1 MDKETIEARLQE
13 HLSEA
18 MVNENISDWFVIASN
33 GSMNYGLDNE
43 DSDIDSKLLTVP
55 SLKKLIENK
64 RDNTTH
70 IMSDNGEHVE
80 VKDVVIYM
88 NTILKQNINFVETLF
103 AKAVIVNP
111 RYQNDWEMLYE
122 NRELIARY
130 DTKRAVKC
138 MYGMM
143 VQKRKDM
150 ETWTEAR
157 AKSFHEFGY
166 DTKSLH
172 HLVRLHYFLQH
183 YIVDGWS
190 YEDCLTK
197 RDDAEYKILMDTKS
211 GNILQASFIKA
222 KSSVGGIRASAL
234 ADEYLLESQRVADKY
249 IDETDV
255 SDIELSNRWDI
266 KGLIDLVVYGIIEN
280 NVARSVCFM

>member
-1 MDKETIEARLQE
+1 MDKETIETRLQE
-13 HLSEA
+13 HLSEV
-18 MVNENISDWFVIASN
+18 MRENDISDWFVIASN
-33 GSMNYGLDNE
+33 GSMNYGLDN
-43 DSDIDSKLLTVP
+43 DNSDIDSKLLTVP
-55 SLKKLIENK
+55 SLKKLIDNK

-70 IMSDNGEHVE
+70 FMRDNWEHVE
-80 VKDVVIYM
+80 VKDVALYM

-111 RYQNDWEMLYE
+111 RYKNDWEMLYE

-166 DTKSLH
+166 DTKSFH

-197 RDDAEYKILMDTKS
+197 RNDTEYEKLMDAKS
-211 GNILQASFIKA
+211 G
-222 KSSVGGIRASAL
+222 VGSIRASAL

-266 KGLIDLVVYGIIEN
+266 KGLIDLVVYGIIEH
-280 NVARSVCFM
+280 NVARSVYFM

>member
-1 MDKETIEARLQE
+1 MNKDKIVSRLQE

-18 MVNENISDWFVIASN
+18 MVNENISDWFIIASN

-80 VKDVVIYM
+80 VKDVAIYM

-143 VQKRKDM
+143 VQKRKAM
-150 ETWTEAR
+150 EIWTEAR

-190 YEDCLTK
+190 YEDCLTR
-197 RDDAEYKILMDTKS
+197 RDDAEYNLLMYTKS
-211 GNILQASFIKA
+211 GINSIKA
-222 KSSVGGIRASAL
+222 STL
-234 ADEYLLESQRVADKY
+234 ADDCLLESQRVADKY
-249 IDETDV
+249 IDGTDV

-280 NVARSVCFM
+280 NVARSVYFM

>member
-1 MDKETIEARLQE
+1 MDKETIEERLQE

-18 MVNENISDWFVIASN
+18 MRENDISDWFVIASN
-33 GSMNYGLDNE
+33 GSMNYGLDN
-43 DSDIDSKLLTVP
+43 DNSDIDSKLLTVP
-55 SLKKLIENK
+55 SLKKLIDNK

-70 IMSDNGEHVE
+70 FMRDNWEHVE
-80 VKDVVIYM
+80 VKDVAFYM
-88 NTILKQNINFVETLF
+88 NTVLKQNINFVETLF

-111 RYQNDWEMLYE
+111 RYKNDWEMLYE

-143 VQKRKDM
+143 VQKRQDM

-166 DTKSLH
+166 DTKSFH
-172 HLVRLHYFLQH
+172 HLIRLHYFLQH

-197 RDDAEYKILMDTKS
+197 RNDTEYEKLMDAKS
-211 GNILQASFIKA
+211 G
-222 KSSVGGIRASAL
+222 VGSIRASAL
-234 ADEYLLESQRVADKY
+234 ADEYLLESRCVADEY

-266 KGLIDLVVYGIIEN
+266 KGLIDLVVYGIIEH
-280 NVARSVCFM
+280 NVARSVYFM

>member
-1 MDKETIEARLQE
+1 MNNDKIESRLQE

-64 RDNTTH
+64 RDNTTYF
-70 IMSDNGEHVE
+70 MKDNWEHVE
-80 VKDVVIYM
+80 VKDVALYM

-111 RYQNDWEMLYE
+111 RYKNDWEMLYE

-150 ETWTEAR
+150 DTWTEAR

-183 YIVDGWS
+183 YIVDGWN

-197 RDDAEYKILMDTKS
+197 RDDAEYNLLMDTKS
-211 GNILQASFIKA
+211 GINSIK
-222 KSSVGGIRASAL
+222 ASAL
-234 ADEYLLESQRVADKY
+234 SDKYLLESQRVADKY

-280 NVARSVCFM
+280 NVARSVYFM

>member
-1 MDKETIEARLQE
+1 MNKDKIVSRLQE

-33 GSMNYGLDNE
+33 GSMNYGLDN
-43 DSDIDSKLLTVP
+43 DNSDIDSKLLTVP

-80 VKDVVIYM
+80 VKDVAIYM

-103 AKAVIVNP
+103 AKAIIVNP
-111 RYQNDWEMLYE
+111 RYNNDWEMLYD

-150 ETWTEAR
+150 DTWTEAR

-197 RDDAEYKILMDTKS
+197 RDDAEYNLLMDTKS
-211 GNILQASFIKA
+211 GINGIK
-222 KSSVGGIRASAL
+222 ASAL
-234 ADEYLLESQRVADKY
+234 ADKHLLESHDIADKY
-249 IDETDV
+249 IDETDI
-255 SDIELSNRWDI
+255 SDIELSNRWDT
-266 KGLIDLVVYGIIEN
+266 KGLVDLVVYGVIEN
-280 NVARSVCFM
+280 NVARQTCFL

>member
-1 MDKETIEARLQE
+1 MNNDKIESRLQE

-64 RDNTTH
+64 RDNTTYF
-70 IMSDNGEHVE
+70 MKDNWEHVE
-80 VKDVVIYM
+80 VKDVALYM

-111 RYQNDWEMLYE
+111 RYKNDWEMLYE

-166 DTKSLH
+166 DTKSFH
-172 HLVRLHYFLQH
+172 HLVRLNYFLWH
-183 YIVDGWS
+183 YIKDGWS
-190 YEDCLTK
+190 YEDCLTR
-197 RDDAEYKILMDTKS
+197 RDDTSEFNLLM
-211 GNILQASFIKA
+211 KA
-222 KSSVGGIRASAL
+222 KNGLIDKHEAFESADRYL
-234 ADEYLLESQRVADKY
+234 RSAERIADNY
-249 IDETDV
+249 IDSNI

-266 KGLIDLVVYGIIEN
+266 KGLIDLVVYGIIEH
-280 NVARSVCFM
+280 NVARSVYFM

>member
-1 MDKETIEARLQE
+1 MDKETIETRLQE

-18 MVNENISDWFVIASN
+18 MQENDISDWFVIASN
-33 GSMNYGLDNE
+33 GSMNYGLDN
-43 DSDIDSKLLTVP
+43 DNSDIDSKLLTVP
-55 SLKKLIENK
+55 SLKKLIDNK

-70 IMSDNGEHVE
+70 FMRDNWEHVE
-80 VKDVVIYM
+80 VKDVAFYM

-111 RYQNDWEMLYE
+111 RYKNDWEMLYE

-166 DTKSLH
+166 DTKSFH

-197 RDDAEYKILMDTKS
+197 RNDTEYEKLMDAKS
-211 GNILQASFIKA
+211 G
-222 KSSVGGIRASAL
+222 VGSIRASAL
-234 ADEYLLESQRVADKY
+234 ADEYLLESRCVADKY

-266 KGLIDLVVYGIIEN
+266 KGLIDLVVYGIIEH
-280 NVARSVCFM
+280 NVARSVYFM

>member
-70 IMSDNGEHVE
+70 FMKDNWEHVE
-80 VKDVVIYM
+80 VKDVAFYM

-111 RYQNDWEMLYE
+111 RYKNDWEMLYE

-166 DTKSLH
+166 DTKSFH

-197 RDDAEYKILMDTKS
+197 RDNAEYNLLMDTKS
-211 GNILQASFIKA
+211 G
-222 KSSVGGIRASAL
+222 VGSIRASAL
-234 ADEYLLESQRVADKY
+234 ADEYLLESKRVADKY

-266 KGLIDLVVYGIIEN
+266 KGLIDLVVYGIIEH
-280 NVARSVCFM
+280 NVARSVYFM

>member
-33 GSMNYGLDNE
+33 GSVNYGLDNE

-64 RDNTTH
+64 RDNTTYF
-70 IMSDNGEHVE
+70 MKDNWEHVE
-80 VKDVVIYM
+80 VKDVALYM

-111 RYQNDWEMLYE
+111 RYKNDWEMLYE

-166 DTKSLH
+166 DTKSFH
-172 HLVRLHYFLQH
+172 HLVRLNYFLQH

-197 RDDAEYKILMDTKS
+197 RNDTEYEKLMDAKS
-211 GNILQASFIKA
+211 G
-222 KSSVGGIRASAL
+222 VGSIRASAL
-234 ADEYLLESQRVADKY
+234 ADEYLLESRCVADKY

-266 KGLIDLVVYGIIEN
+266 KGLIDLVVYGIIEH
-280 NVARSVCFM
+280 NVARSVYFM

>member
-1 MDKETIEARLQE
+1 MNKDKIVSRLQE

-80 VKDVVIYM
+80 VKDVAIYM

-143 VQKRKDM
+143 VQKRKAM

-197 RDDAEYKILMDTKS
+197 RDDAEYNLLMDTKS
-211 GNILQASFIKA
+211 GINSIK
-222 KSSVGGIRASAL
+222 ASAL
-234 ADEYLLESQRVADKY
+234 SDKYLLESQDIADKY
-249 IDETDV
+249 IDGTDV

-280 NVARSVCFM
+280 NVARSVYFM

>member
-1 MDKETIEARLQE
+1 MDKKIIEARLQE
-13 HLSEA
+13 HLGEA

-80 VKDVVIYM
+80 VKDVAIYM

-111 RYQNDWEMLYE
+111 RYKNDWEMLYE

-197 RDDAEYKILMDTKS
+197 RDDAEHNLLMDTKS
-211 GNILQASFIKA
+211 GINSIK
-222 KSSVGGIRASAL
+222 ASAL
-234 ADEYLLESQRVADKY
+234 ADDYLLESQRVADKY

-280 NVARSVCFM
+280 NVARSVYFM

>member
-1 MDKETIEARLQE
+1 MNKDKIESRLQE

-33 GSMNYGLDNE
+33 GSVNYGLDNE

-80 VKDVVIYM
+80 VKDVALYM

-143 VQKRKDM
+143 IQKRKDM

-197 RDDAEYKILMDTKS
+197 RDDAEYNLLMDTKS
-211 GNILQASFIKA
+211 GINSIK
-222 KSSVGGIRASAL
+222 ASAL
-234 ADEYLLESQRVADKY
+234 ADEYLIKSQRVADKY

-280 NVARSVCFM
+280 NVARSVYFM

>member
-1 MDKETIEARLQE
+1 MDKETIESRLQE

-33 GSMNYGLDNE
+33 GSMNYGLDNKN
-43 DSDIDSKLLTVP
+43 SDIDSKLLTVP

-80 VKDVVIYM
+80 VKDVAIYM

-197 RDDAEYKILMDTKS
+197 RDDAEYNLLMDAKS
-211 GNILQASFIKA
+211 GINSIK
-222 KSSVGGIRASAL
+222 ASAL

-280 NVARSVCFM
+280 NVARSVYLM

>member
-70 IMSDNGEHVE
+70 IMRDNGEHVE
-80 VKDVVIYM
+80 VKDVAIYM

-190 YEDCLTK
+190 YEDCLTR
-197 RDDAEYKILMDTKS
+197 RDDAEYNLLMYTKS
-211 GNILQASFIKA
+211 GINSIKA
-222 KSSVGGIRASAL
+222 STL
-234 ADEYLLESQRVADKY
+234 ADDCLLESQRVADKY
-249 IDETDV
+249 IDGTDV

-280 NVARSVCFM
+280 NVARSVYFM

>member
-1 MDKETIEARLQE
+1 MDKETIESRLQE

-33 GSMNYGLDNE
+33 GSMNYGLDN
-43 DSDIDSKLLTVP
+43 DNSDIDSKLLTVP

-64 RDNTTH
+64 RDNTTR

-80 VKDVVIYM
+80 VKDVAFYM

-138 MYGMM
+138 MCGMM
-143 VQKRKDM
+143 IQKRKYM
-150 ETWTEAR
+150 VTWTEAR

-183 YIVDGWS
+183 YIIDGWS

-197 RDDAEYKILMDTKS
+197 RDDAEYSLLMDTKS
-211 GNILQASFIKA
+211 GINSIK
-222 KSSVGGIRASAL
+222 ASAL
-234 ADEYLLESQRVADKY
+234 ADNYLLESQDIADKY

-280 NVARSVCFM
+280 NVARQTCFL

>member
-13 HLSEA
+13 HLSDA

-80 VKDVVIYM
+80 VKDVAIYM

-111 RYQNDWEMLYE
+111 RYKNDWEMLYE

-143 VQKRKDM
+143 VQKRKAM

-190 YEDCLTK
+190 YEDCLTR
-197 RDDAEYKILMDTKS
+197 RDDAEYNLLMYTKS
-211 GNILQASFIKA
+211 GINSIKA
-222 KSSVGGIRASAL
+222 STL
-234 ADEYLLESQRVADKY
+234 ADDCLLESQRVADKY
-249 IDETDV
+249 IDGTDV

-280 NVARSVCFM
+280 NVARSVYFM

>member
-1 MDKETIEARLQE
+1 MDKETIETRLQE

-18 MVNENISDWFVIASN
+18 MRENDISDWFVIASN
-33 GSMNYGLDNE
+33 GSMNYGLDN
-43 DSDIDSKLLTVP
+43 DNSDIDSKLLTVP
-55 SLKKLIENK
+55 SLKKLIDNK

-70 IMSDNGEHVE
+70 FMRDNWEHVE
-80 VKDVVIYM
+80 VKDVAFYM

-111 RYQNDWEMLYE
+111 RYKNDWEMLYE

-166 DTKSLH
+166 DTKSFH

-197 RDDAEYKILMDTKS
+197 RNDTEYEKLMDAKS
-211 GNILQASFIKA
+211 G
-222 KSSVGGIRASAL
+222 VGSIRASAL
-234 ADEYLLESQRVADKY
+234 ADEYLLESRCVADKY

-266 KGLIDLVVYGIIEN
+266 KGLIDLVVYGIIEH
-280 NVARSVCFM
+280 NVARSVYFM

>member
-1 MDKETIEARLQE
+1 MNKDKIEARLQE

-80 VKDVVIYM
+80 VKDVALYM
-88 NTILKQNINFVETLF
+88 NTVLKQNINFVETLF

-111 RYQNDWEMLYE
+111 RYKNDWEMLYE

-197 RDDAEYKILMDTKS
+197 RDDAEYSLLMDTKS
-211 GNILQASFIKA
+211 GINSIK
-222 KSSVGGIRASAL
+222 ASAL
-234 ADEYLLESQRVADKY
+234 SDKYLLESQNIADKY

-280 NVARSVCFM
+280 NVARSVYFM

>member
-1 MDKETIEARLQE
+1 MNKETIEARLQE

-80 VKDVVIYM
+80 VKDVAIYM

-130 DTKRAVKC
+130 DTKRSVKC

-143 VQKRKDM
+143 VQKRKAM

-190 YEDCLTK
+190 YEDCLTR
-197 RDDAEYKILMDTKS
+197 RDDAEYNLLMDTKS
-211 GNILQASFIKA
+211 GINSIK
-222 KSSVGGIRASAL
+222 ASAL
-234 ADEYLLESQRVADKY
+234 ADDYLLESQDIADKY
-249 IDETDV
+249 IDRTDV

-280 NVARSVCFM
+280 NVARSVYFM

>member
-1 MDKETIEARLQE
+1 MHKDKIVSRLQE

-33 GSMNYGLDNE
+33 GSMNYGLDNG

-80 VKDVVIYM
+80 VKDVALYM

-130 DTKRAVKC
+130 DTKLAVKC

-143 VQKRKDM
+143 VQKRKAMD
-150 ETWTEAR
+150 TWTEAR

-197 RDDAEYKILMDTKS
+197 RDDAEYSLLMDTKS
-211 GNILQASFIKA
+211 GINSIK
-222 KSSVGGIRASAL
+222 ASAL
-234 ADEYLLESQRVADKY
+234 ADEYLIESQRVADKY

-280 NVARSVCFM
+280 NVARSVYFM

>member
-1 MDKETIEARLQE
+1 MDKKIIESRLQE

-64 RDNTTH
+64 RDNTTYF
-70 IMSDNGEHVE
+70 MRDNGEHIE
-80 VKDVVIYM
+80 VKDVAIYM

-111 RYQNDWEMLYE
+111 RYKNDWEMLYE

-166 DTKSLH
+166 DTKSFH

-190 YEDCLTK
+190 YKDCLTK
-197 RDDAEYKILMDTKS
+197 RDDAEYNLLMDTKS
-211 GNILQASFIKA
+211 GTNSIK
-222 KSSVGGIRASAL
+222 ASAL
-234 ADEYLLESQRVADKY
+234 SDKYLLESQDVADKY
-249 IDETDV
+249 INGTDV

-280 NVARSVCFM
+280 NVARSVYFM

>member
-1 MDKETIEARLQE
+1 MDKKIIKARLQE
-13 HLSEA
+13 HLEEA
-18 MVNENISDWFVIASN
+18 MRENDISDWFVIASN
-33 GSMNYGLDNE
+33 GSMNYELDNK

-55 SLKKLIENK
+55 NLKKLINNK
-64 RDNTTH
+64 RDNVTH
-70 IMSDNGEHVE
+70 IMNDNSEHVE
-80 VKDVVIYM
+80 IKDVALYM
-88 NTILKQNINFVETLF
+88 DTILKQNINFVETLF

-111 RYQNDWEMLYE
+111 RYKSDWDMLYE

-143 VQKRKDM
+143 TQKRKDM

-166 DTKSLH
+166 DVKSFH
-172 HLVRLHYFLQH
+172 HLIRLNYFLWH
-183 YIVDGWS
+183 YIKEGWS
-190 YEDCLTK
+190 YEDCLTR
-197 RDDAEYKILMDTKS
+197 RDDDSEFNLLMRAKDGLIDKREACESADRYLRSAE
-211 GNILQASFIKA
+211 
-222 KSSVGGIRASAL
+222 
-234 ADEYLLESQRVADKY
+234 RVADDF
-249 IDETDV
+249 INSDT

-280 NVARSVCFM
+280 NVARSVYFM

>member
-1 MDKETIEARLQE
+1 MDKETIKARLQE

-80 VKDVVIYM
+80 VKDVAIYM

-143 VQKRKDM
+143 VQKRKAM

-183 YIVDGWS
+183 YIVDGRS

-197 RDDAEYKILMDTKS
+197 RDDAEYNLLMDTKS
-211 GNILQASFIKA
+211 GINSIK
-222 KSSVGGIRASAL
+222 ASAL
-234 ADEYLLESQRVADKY
+234 ADNYLLESQDIADKY

-280 NVARSVCFM
+280 NVARSVYFM

>member
-1 MDKETIEARLQE
+1 MNKDKIESRLQE

-33 GSMNYGLDNE
+33 GRVNYGLDNE

-80 VKDVVIYM
+80 VKDVALYM

-143 VQKRKDM
+143 IQKRKDM

-197 RDDAEYKILMDTKS
+197 RDDAEYNLLMDTKS
-211 GNILQASFIKA
+211 GINSIK
-222 KSSVGGIRASAL
+222 ASAL
-234 ADEYLLESQRVADKY
+234 ADEYLIKSQRVADKY

-280 NVARSVCFM
+280 NVARSVYFM

>member
-55 SLKKLIENK
+55 SLKNLIENK

-70 IMSDNGEHVE
+70 FMKDNWEHVE
-80 VKDVVIYM
+80 VKDVAFYM

-111 RYQNDWEMLYE
+111 RYKNDWEMLYE

-166 DTKSLH
+166 DTKSFH

-197 RDDAEYKILMDTKS
+197 RNDTEYEKLMDAKS
-211 GNILQASFIKA
+211 G
-222 KSSVGGIRASAL
+222 VGSIRASAL
-234 ADEYLLESQRVADKY
+234 ADEYLLESRCVADKY

-266 KGLIDLVVYGIIEN
+266 KGLIDLVVYGIIEH
-280 NVARSVCFM
+280 NVARSVYFM

>member
-1 MDKETIEARLQE
+1 MNKDKIESRLQE

-33 GSMNYGLDNE
+33 GSVNYGLDNE

-80 VKDVVIYM
+80 VKDVALYM

-143 VQKRKDM
+143 IQKRKDM

-197 RDDAEYKILMDTKS
+197 RDDAEYNLLMDTKS
-211 GNILQASFIKA
+211 GINSIK
-222 KSSVGGIRASAL
+222 ASAL
-234 ADEYLLESQRVADKY
+234 ADKYLIESQNIADKY

-280 NVARSVCFM
+280 NVARSVYFM

>member
-1 MDKETIEARLQE
+1 MDKKIIESRLQE

-70 IMSDNGEHVE
+70 FMKDNWEHVE
-80 VKDVVIYM
+80 VKDVALYM

-111 RYQNDWEMLYE
+111 RYKNDWEMLYE

-150 ETWTEAR
+150 DTWTEAR

-183 YIVDGWS
+183 YIVDGWN

-197 RDDAEYKILMDTKS
+197 RDDAEYNLLMDTKS
-211 GNILQASFIKA
+211 GINSIK
-222 KSSVGGIRASAL
+222 ASAL
-234 ADEYLLESQRVADKY
+234 SDKYLLESQRVADKY

-280 NVARSVCFM
+280 NVARSVYFM

>member
-1 MDKETIEARLQE
+1 MDKETIESRLQE

-80 VKDVVIYM
+80 VKDVALYM

-143 VQKRKDM
+143 IQKRKDM
-150 ETWTEAR
+150 DTWTEAR

-172 HLVRLHYFLQH
+172 HLVRRHYFLQH

-197 RDDAEYKILMDTKS
+197 RDDAEYKMLMDTKS
-211 GNILQASFIKA
+211 GINSIK
-222 KSSVGGIRASAL
+222 ASAL
-234 ADEYLLESQRVADKY
+234 ADDYLLESQDIADKY
-249 IDETDV
+249 IDGTDV

-280 NVARSVCFM
+280 NVARSVYFM

>member
-1 MDKETIEARLQE
+1 MNKDKIVSRLQE

-80 VKDVVIYM
+80 VKDVAIYM

-111 RYQNDWEMLYE
+111 RYKNDWEMLYE

-166 DTKSLH
+166 DTKSFH

-197 RDDAEYKILMDTKS
+197 RDDAEYNLLMDTKS
-211 GNILQASFIKA
+211 GINSIK
-222 KSSVGGIRASAL
+222 ASAL
-234 ADEYLLESQRVADKY
+234 ADDYLLESQRVADKY

-280 NVARSVCFM
+280 NVARSVYFM

>member
-1 MDKETIEARLQE
+1 MNKDKIVSRLQE

-33 GSMNYGLDNE
+33 GSMNYGLDND

-64 RDNTTH
+64 RDNTTYF
-70 IMSDNGEHVE
+70 MKDNWEHVE
-80 VKDVVIYM
+80 VKDVALYM

-111 RYQNDWEMLYE
+111 RYKNDWEMLYE

-166 DTKSLH
+166 DTKSFH
-172 HLVRLHYFLQH
+172 HLVRLRYFLQH
-183 YIVDGWS
+183 YIVDGWN

-197 RDDAEYKILMDTKS
+197 RDDEEHKLLMNTKS
-211 GNILQASFIKA
+211 GINSIK
-222 KSSVGGIRASAL
+222 ASAL
-234 ADEYLLESQRVADKY
+234 SDRYLLESQDIADKY
-249 IDETDV
+249 IDGTDV

-280 NVARSVCFM
+280 NVARSVYFM

>member
-33 GSMNYGLDNE
+33 GSVNYGLDNE

-64 RDNTTH
+64 RDNTTYF
-70 IMSDNGEHVE
+70 MKDNWEHVE
-80 VKDVVIYM
+80 VKDVALYM

-111 RYQNDWEMLYE
+111 RYKNDWEMLYE

-166 DTKSLH
+166 DTKSFH

-197 RDDAEYKILMDTKS
+197 RDDAEYEKLMDAKS
-211 GNILQASFIKA
+211 G
-222 KSSVGGIRASAL
+222 VGSIRAPAL
-234 ADEYLLESQRVADKY
+234 ADEYLLESRCVADKY

-266 KGLIDLVVYGIIEN
+266 KGLIDLVVYGIIEH
-280 NVARSVCFM
+280 NVARSVYFM

>member
-1 MDKETIEARLQE
+1 MDKKIIESRLQE

-70 IMSDNGEHVE
+70 FMKDNWEHVE
-80 VKDVVIYM
+80 VKDVALYM
-88 NTILKQNINFVETLF
+88 NTILKQNVNFVETLF

-111 RYQNDWEMLYE
+111 RYKNDWEMLYE

-166 DTKSLH
+166 DTKSFH

-197 RDDAEYKILMDTKS
+197 RNDTEYEKLMDAKS
-211 GNILQASFIKA
+211 G
-222 KSSVGGIRASAL
+222 VGSIRASAL
-234 ADEYLLESQRVADKY
+234 ADEYLLESRCVADEY

-266 KGLIDLVVYGIIEN
+266 KGLIDLVVYGIIEH
-280 NVARSVCFM
+280 NVARSVYFM

>member
-1 MDKETIEARLQE
+1 MDKETIETRLQE

-18 MVNENISDWFVIASN
+18 MRENDISDWFVIASN
-33 GSMNYGLDNE
+33 GSMNYGLDN
-43 DSDIDSKLLTVP
+43 DNSDIDSKLLTVP
-55 SLKKLIENK
+55 SLKKLIDNK

-70 IMSDNGEHVE
+70 FMRDNWEHVE
-80 VKDVVIYM
+80 VKDVAFYM

-111 RYQNDWEMLYE
+111 RYKNDWEMLYE

-166 DTKSLH
+166 DTKSFH

-197 RDDAEYKILMDTKS
+197 RDDAEYEKLMDAKS
-211 GNILQASFIKA
+211 G
-222 KSSVGGIRASAL
+222 VGSIRSSAL

-266 KGLIDLVVYGIIEN
+266 KGLIDLVVYGIIEH
-280 NVARSVCFM
+280 NVARSVYFM

>member
-1 MDKETIEARLQE
+1 MNKDKIVSRLQE

-18 MVNENISDWFVIASN
+18 MVSENISDWFVIASN
-33 GSMNYGLDNE
+33 GSVNYGLDNKN
-43 DSDIDSKLLTVP
+43 SDIDSKLLTVP
-55 SLKKLIENK
+55 SLKKLIKNK

-80 VKDVVIYM
+80 VKDVAIYM
-88 NTILKQNINFVETLF
+88 DTVLKQNINFVETLF

-111 RYQNDWEMLYE
+111 RYKNDWEMLYE

-197 RDDAEYKILMDTKS
+197 RDGAEYRLLMDAKS
-211 GNILQASFIKA
+211 GINSIKA
-222 KSSVGGIRASAL
+222 LAL
-234 ADEYLLESQRVADKY
+234 SDKYLLESHDIADKY

-266 KGLIDLVVYGIIEN
+266 KGLIDLVVYGIIEH
-280 NVARSVCFM
+280 NVARSVYFM

>member
-80 VKDVVIYM
+80 VKDVAIYM

-143 VQKRKDM
+143 VQKRKAM

-197 RDDAEYKILMDTKS
+197 RDDAEYNLLMDTKS
-211 GNILQASFIKA
+211 GINSIK
-222 KSSVGGIRASAL
+222 ASAL
-234 ADEYLLESQRVADKY
+234 ADDYLLESQDIADKY

-280 NVARSVCFM
+280 NVARSVYFM

>member
-33 GSMNYGLDNE
+33 GSVNYGLDNE

-64 RDNTTH
+64 RDNTTYF
-70 IMSDNGEHVE
+70 MKDNWEHVE
-80 VKDVVIYM
+80 VKDVALYM

-111 RYQNDWEMLYE
+111 RYKNDWEMLYE

-166 DTKSLH
+166 DTKSFH

-197 RDDAEYKILMDTKS
+197 RNDTEYEKLMDAKS
-211 GNILQASFIKA
+211 G
-222 KSSVGGIRASAL
+222 VGSIRASAL
-234 ADEYLLESQRVADKY
+234 ADEYLLESRCVADKY

-266 KGLIDLVVYGIIEN
+266 KGLIDLVVYGIIEH
-280 NVARSVCFM
+280 NVARSVYFM

>member
-1 MDKETIEARLQE
+1 MNKDKIVSRLQE

-43 DSDIDSKLLTVP
+43 NSDIDSKLLTVP
-55 SLKKLIENK
+55 SLKKLINNN

-80 VKDVVIYM
+80 VKDVAIYM

-111 RYQNDWEMLYE
+111 RYQNDWEMLYD

-143 VQKRKDM
+143 IQKRKDM
-150 ETWTEAR
+150 EKWTEAR

-190 YEDCLTK
+190 YDDCLTK
-197 RDDAEYKILMDTKS
+197 RDDAEYNLLMDTKS
-211 GNILQASFIKA
+211 GINSIK
-222 KSSVGGIRASAL
+222 ASAL
-234 ADEYLLESQRVADKY
+234 SDKYLLESQDVADKY
-249 IDETDV
+249 INGTDV

-280 NVARSVCFM
+280 NVARSVYFM

>member
-1 MDKETIEARLQE
+1 MDKETIKARLQE

-18 MVNENISDWFVIASN
+18 MVNENISDWFIIASN

-70 IMSDNGEHVE
+70 FMKDNCEHVE
-80 VKDVVIYM
+80 VKDVALYM

-111 RYQNDWEMLYE
+111 RYKNDWEMLYE

-143 VQKRKDM
+143 VQKRQDM

-166 DTKSLH
+166 DTKSFH

-183 YIVDGWS
+183 YIIDGWS

-197 RDDAEYKILMDTKS
+197 RNDTEYEKLMDAKS
-211 GNILQASFIKA
+211 G
-222 KSSVGGIRASAL
+222 VGSIRASAL

-266 KGLIDLVVYGIIEN
+266 KGLIDLVVYGIIEH
-280 NVARSVCFM
+280 NVARSVYFM

>member
-1 MDKETIEARLQE
+1 MNKDKIVSRLQE

-43 DSDIDSKLLTVP
+43 NSDIDSKLLTVP

-80 VKDVVIYM
+80 VKDVAIYM

-111 RYQNDWEMLYE
+111 RYKNDWEMLYE

-197 RDDAEYKILMDTKS
+197 QDNAYERDVLMGSKN
-211 GNILQASFIKA
+211 GNISKMEATFLSD
-222 KSSVGGIRASAL
+222 GC
-234 ADEYLLESQRVADKY
+234 LLESRRVANKY

-280 NVARSVCFM
+280 NVARSVYFM

>member
-1 MDKETIEARLQE
+1 MDKKIIESRLQE

-70 IMSDNGEHVE
+70 FMKDNWEHVE
-80 VKDVVIYM
+80 VKDVALYM

-111 RYQNDWEMLYE
+111 RYKNDWEMLYE

-183 YIVDGWS
+183 YIVDGWN

-197 RDDAEYKILMDTKS
+197 RDDAEYNLLMDTKS
-211 GNILQASFIKA
+211 GINSIK
-222 KSSVGGIRASAL
+222 ASAL
-234 ADEYLLESQRVADKY
+234 SDKYLLESQRVADKY

-266 KGLIDLVVYGIIEN
+266 KGLIDLVVYGIIEH
-280 NVARSVCFM
+280 NVARSVYFM